1 MELIK
6 LKLLDTDGMTLL
18 TAPAAGQVSLVYMN
32 AYKPGDRV
40 SLEIGTPGQYVI
52 IQFEDT
58 MAPALVYVVKREI
71 NFHIPF
77 GEQAITYSPKSFAGA
92 CHIIRAR
99 FATPEEIAARRNL
112 AYNPYDEHGDT
123 GFFPH
128 AHANVETRG
137 EAVFAARNAID
148 GIYENDA
155 HGIWPYQSWGINRDP
170 NAALTLDFGR
180 PVTIDE
186 LRLTLRADFP
196 HDAWWTQ
203 ATVEFDDGSREVLE
217 LHGSVLRNYCEKCG
231 KFYGLETILHS
242 EGVPRCSCGGTVK
255 PDVVLYEESLDE
267 DVMDRALRYIQSA
280 DLLII
285 GGTSLV
291 VYPAAGLVRYFRGR
305 HLVVIN
311 KGETGS
317 RVGADL
323 TIDGPIGEVLSQV

>member
-18 TAPAAGQVSLVYMN
+18 TAPAAEQVSLVYMN

-40 SLEIGTPGQYVI
+40 SLEIGTPGQYVV

-170 NAALTLDFGR
+170 GAALTLDFGR
-180 PVTIDE
+180 EVLLDE
-186 LRLTLRADFP
+186 LRITERADFP
-196 HDAWWTQ
+196 HDNYWVK
-203 ATVEFDDGSREVLE
+203 ATVEFSDGSRLDIPLVKSAKPQSVAFEPKRVRSLVLKD
-217 LHGSVLRNYCEKCG
+217 L
-231 KFYGLETILHS
+231 
-242 EGVPRCSCGGTVK
+242 
-255 PDVVLYEESLDE
+255 
-267 DVMDRALRYIQSA
+267 IQA
-280 DLLII
+280 E
-285 GGTSLV
+285 GTSPF
-291 VYPAAGLVRYFRGR
+291 PA
-305 HLVVIN
+305 
-311 KGETGS
+311 
-317 RVGADL
+317 L
-323 TIDGPIGEVLSQV
+323 TQIEAFGTEVK

>member
-18 TAPAAGQVSLVYMN
+18 TAPAAEQVSLVYMN

-40 SLEIGTPGQYVI
+40 SLEIGTPGQYVV

-123 GFFPH
+123 GFYPH
-128 AHANVETRG
+128 ASANVETRG

-148 GIYENDA
+148 GIFENSA
-155 HGIWPYQSWGINRDP
+155 HGEYPYQSWGINRDP

-180 PVTIDE
+180 EVLLDE
-186 LRLTLRADFP
+186 LRITERADFP
-196 HDAWWTQ
+196 HDNYWVK
-203 ATVEFDDGSREVLE
+203 ATVEFSDGSTLDIPLVKSAKPQSVAFEPKRVRSLVLKD
-217 LHGSVLRNYCEKCG
+217 L
-231 KFYGLETILHS
+231 
-242 EGVPRCSCGGTVK
+242 
-255 PDVVLYEESLDE
+255 
-267 DVMDRALRYIQSA
+267 IQA
-280 DLLII
+280 E
-285 GGTSLV
+285 GTSPF
-291 VYPAAGLVRYFRGR
+291 PA
-305 HLVVIN
+305 
-311 KGETGS
+311 
-317 RVGADL
+317 L
-323 TIDGPIGEVLSQV
+323 TQIEAFGTEVK